1 MKSTRYTRIVMKH
14 YFLSNRKRN
23 FAMNV
28 KRFSKLMSE
37 HGKAQ
42 LYRDPN
48 ESPVSP
54 VMVKIKTAYGVA
66 YHLFEDHL
74 QAWTMVDKINSGV
87 KV

>member
-1 MKSTRYTRIVMKH
+1 MKH
-14 YFLSNRKRN
+14 YILSNRRRN

-37 HGKAQ
+37 RGKAR
-42 LYRDPN
+42 LYRDPD

-54 VMVKIKTAYGVA
+54 VMVKISTGYGVA

-74 QAWTMVDKINSGV
+74 QAWTMVDKINSGA
-87 KV
+87 KA